1 MDQPH
6 AFADPATSAH
16 AARQP
21 SLTDALRDWLR
32 DLLQLAVLEGRE
44 AGAGLALMAG
54 LGAAAAALLMTG
66 WLALVGAGVAALAE
80 QQILGWSGALG
91 VAALLSFAVAG
102 GLVFLLMRR
111 SQDTLFRATRRQLC
125 VLGAPPQAF
134 APTRIHAPEPDNE

>member
-54 LGAAAAALLMTG
+54 LGAAAAALMLSKP
-66 WLALVGAGVAALAE
+66 VIAAVE
-80 QQILGWSGALG
+80 G
-91 VAALLSFAVAG
+91 FAVAG

>member
-54 LGAAAAALLMTG
+54 LGAAAAA
-66 WLALVGAGVAALAE
+66 V
-80 QQILGWSGALG
+80 
-91 VAALLSFAVAG
+91 AVAG

>member
-44 AGAGLALMAG
+44 AGGGLALMAG
-54 LGAAAAALLMTG
+54 LGAAAAALLS
-66 WLALVGAGVAALAE
+66 LAG
-80 QQILGWSGALG
+80 
-91 VAALLSFAVAG
+91 AG

>member
-1 MDQPH
+1 
-6 AFADPATSAH
+6 
-16 AARQP
+16 
-21 SLTDALRDWLR
+21 
-32 DLLQLAVLEGRE
+32 
-44 AGAGLALMAG
+44 MA
-54 LGAAAAALLMTG
+54 G